1 MKSRIIL
8 IVIIFVIST
17 ADAAFANIFS
27 KFASQDSNNDSKKQ
41 ADNVN
46 AIPLIDTTDK
56 LLQKRLQEAQSLIH
70 EGRQLIKRGETSNR
84 KDLITKGKIK
94 EEIGSKQVE
103 AIKQQVKD
111 KKEQDK
117 RDEW

>member
-8 IVIIFVIST
+8 VAIIFVIST
-17 ADAAFANIFS
+17 SNAAFANIFS

-41 ADNVN
+41 VDNAN
-46 AIPLIDTTDK
+46 EIPIIDSTDK

-70 EGRQLIKRGETSNR
+70 EGRQLIKKGEISDR
-84 KDLITKGKIK
+84 KDLITKGKLK
-94 EEIGSKQVE
+94 REIGEKQVE
-103 AIKQQVKD
+103 AIRQQVKD